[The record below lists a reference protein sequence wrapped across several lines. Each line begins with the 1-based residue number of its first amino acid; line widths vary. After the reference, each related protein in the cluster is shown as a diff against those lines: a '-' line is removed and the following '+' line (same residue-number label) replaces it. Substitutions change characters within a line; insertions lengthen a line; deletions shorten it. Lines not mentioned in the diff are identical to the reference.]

1 MGVGDSPQ
9 LPAPYG
15 EFSVAQNV
23 GFFARHEFQV
33 MRFIPLATV
42 PQVFPA
48 PGAALPPKDAALM
61 MALAFL
67 TVRRT

>member
-1 MGVGDSPQ
+1 MDIGDSPQ
-9 LPAPYG
+9 LPAPCG

-33 MRFIPLATV
+33 MRSIPLATV
-42 PQVFPA
+42 PQVFPV
-48 PGAALPPKDAALM
+48 LPPKDAAPM
-61 MALAFL
+61 MALAAL